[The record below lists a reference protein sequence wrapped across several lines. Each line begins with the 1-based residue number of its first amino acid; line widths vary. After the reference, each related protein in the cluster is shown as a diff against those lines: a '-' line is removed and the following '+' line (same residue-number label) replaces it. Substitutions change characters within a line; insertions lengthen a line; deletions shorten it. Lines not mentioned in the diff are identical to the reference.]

1 MATFLSS
8 WSILTSA
15 AVYPIISTFSVN
27 VFPATWT
34 TLIYSSVFVY
44 HTPIAFCFVSTF
56 DKNDA

>member
-1 MATFLSS
+1 LSS

-15 AVYPIISTFSVN
+15 ADYPIISTFSVN